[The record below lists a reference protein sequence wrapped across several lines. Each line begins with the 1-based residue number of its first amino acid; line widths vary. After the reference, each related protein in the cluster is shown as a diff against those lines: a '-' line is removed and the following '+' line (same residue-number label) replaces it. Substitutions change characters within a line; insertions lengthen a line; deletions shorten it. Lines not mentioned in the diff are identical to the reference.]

1 MIKNQHRDKQ
11 SGEAIES
18 GKERLESEKKITRHH
33 KFGNSHETGRVT
45 SETKKNELI
54 TTRKMNNLLKIY
66 VKLSILFG
74 EVKGQS
80 DRIARKKNERI
91 NYTAAKRN
99 RKIKKTISPAITGR
113 DSYAANNTQYY
124 INISY
129 IRFAKAI

>member
-1 MIKNQHRDKQ
+1 
-11 SGEAIES
+11 
-18 GKERLESEKKITRHH
+18 
-33 KFGNSHETGRVT
+33 
-45 SETKKNELI
+45 
-54 TTRKMNNLLKIY
+54 MNNLLKIY